1 MKGLIYQVKNI
12 GRDKICIL
20 SFLLPII
27 IGLAINFISDASFT
41 SISETSFGIVENNL
55 IDNDIE
61 WLQSYGNVSVFE
73 DMDMLETAVK
83 DPATQMIGVLKDDD
97 RIKTILSGD
106 ELELYTIIGNTLP
119 QIYAEGGMVSDV
131 KVTIYPKESNNDL
144 LKSLLIVITMVTA
157 MFMGC
162 TFNAMSIIGEKE
174 DGIALINEVLPMT
187 KKTYLIQKI
196 TLGFIGGMLSTVLT
210 AYVCMPIEMG
220 TFPFLIVL
228 IVLSAFISALTG
240 LFIGDFSS
248 NLMSGIAYI
257 KFIMILFLA
266 PPILFYL
273 AVPARSVLHILSYAL
288 PPSVSFYGLMDL
300 LNGQTQ
306 NMGLYILVLLLH
318 CIIWLLF
325 YFTISKHS
333 KKMY

>member
-1 MKGLIYQVKNI
+1 
-12 GRDKICIL
+12 
-20 SFLLPII
+20 
-27 IGLAINFISDASFT
+27 
-41 SISETSFGIVENNL
+41 
-55 IDNDIE
+55 
-61 WLQSYGNVSVFE
+61 
-73 DMDMLETAVK
+73 
-83 DPATQMIGVLKDDD
+83 
-97 RIKTILSGD
+97 
-106 ELELYTIIGNTLP
+106 
-119 QIYAEGGMVSDV
+119 
-131 KVTIYPKESNNDL
+131 
-144 LKSLLIVITMVTA
+144 
-157 MFMGC
+157 
-162 TFNAMSIIGEKE
+162 
-174 DGIALINEVLPMT
+174 
-187 KKTYLIQKI
+187 
-196 TLGFIGGMLSTVLT
+196 
-210 AYVCMPIEMG
+210 MPIEMG

-288 PPSVSFYGLMDL
+288 PSSVSFYGLMDL